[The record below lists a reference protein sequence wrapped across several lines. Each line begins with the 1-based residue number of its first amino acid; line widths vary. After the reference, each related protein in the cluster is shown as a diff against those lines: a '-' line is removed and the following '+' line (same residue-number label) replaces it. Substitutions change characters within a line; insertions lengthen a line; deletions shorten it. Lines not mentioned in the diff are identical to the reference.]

1 MGGEGWAVG
10 FLCRS
15 SPEKPDDDVIEL
27 LAKSGHN
34 APSLTQHSEDVVAA
48 FDALFGGM
56 DEPSYLGKKWLRFFR
71 LDTAAFPR
79 FYANGVTA
87 CALHDLGKANDTFQ
101 DALKCNGRQFIRHEH
116 LSAFLLDSRD
126 FSRWLKSG
134 NTDTDVVI
142 SAVLGH
148 HLKAAWGHP
157 ASGSY
162 RGLYNPVI
170 EGESMRVLA
179 DHADYAAVLKLAVR
193 KAGLSA
199 SLPYSVTDAGR
210 WDEEQVCACAKSLQ
224 RRAKKMKKRED
235 LADLW
240 QMTRAV
246 KAALIVA
253 DSVGSATL
261 VREDGKIADWIAER
275 FPRDDEDEKVLTPGA
290 IAEKIII
297 PRIEEI
303 KQSNPDAVVPDEF
316 QQAAENLGERTSR
329 SLMLAPCGAGKTLA
343 AWMWIKGT
351 LWNAKASR
359 VLFLY
364 PTRGTAVEGF
374 RDYVSHAPE
383 SDASLLHG
391 TAKYDLRYELRGI
404 RQNPDDSAKN
414 YEADDR
420 MAKLGYWNKRVFSA
434 TVHQFLAFM
443 QQDYGSICLLPL
455 LADSVVVVDEVH
467 SFDSKMFSALVS
479 FLREFD
485 LPVLCMTASLT
496 RHRREALEGVG
507 LEIYPQEEQKFA
519 VLTRSAEMPRYRA
532 EIITPQTIAESGGEN
547 TTVVDEEY
555 RIAAESLEDGKR
567 VLWVVNQVGRCQDI
581 SRELSGEFPEVLCYH
596 SRFRHKDRAKR
607 HGKTVAA
614 FKCGKNSLP
623 EPALAITT
631 QVCEMS
637 LDLDADV
644 LISELAPIPSLI
656 QRMGRCN
663 RRAQNKEN
671 NGRPGRIVI
680 CKPVDAKP
688 YREDDLKAAWEFAEK
703 LADMV
708 EVSQNHLENLLEEFS
723 HRIPTDGAGWE
734 AFIEN
739 RFWSEGGGSFMD
751 EDGWSAS
758 AVLTGDLSDYKAL
771 REVHEPADGLVLPC
785 PKFLAQPA
793 SKDTARAYKLPRYI
807 CLAPSAHYSPCWG
820 LLNEPIGREV
830 EII

>member
-1 MGGEGWAVG
+1 MGGEGWGVG
-10 FLCRS
+10 FLCSS
-15 SPEKPDDDVIEL
+15 SPEKPDDDVTEL

-56 DEPSYLGKKWLRFFR
+56 DEPSYLGKQWLRFFR
-71 LDTAAFPR
+71 LDIAAFPR

-87 CALHDLGKANDTFQ
+87 CALHDLGKANDSFQ
-101 DALKCNGRQFIRHEH
+101 DALKNSSRQFIRHEH
-116 LSAFLLDSRD
+116 LSAFLLDSGD

-134 NTDTDVVI
+134 NADTDVVI

-157 ASGSY
+157 ATGSY

-199 SLPYSVTDAGR
+199 SLPYGVTEAGR
-210 WDEEQVCACAKSLQ
+210 WDEEQVWACAKSLQ
-224 RRAKKMKKRED
+224 RRAKKMKKREA

-275 FPRDDEDEKVLTPGA
+275 FPRDDENEKVLTPRA

-343 AWMWIKGT
+343 AWMWIRGT
-351 LWNAKASR
+351 LRNAKASR

-391 TAKYDLRYELRGI
+391 TAKYDLRHELRGI

-507 LEIYPQEEQKFA
+507 LEIYPQDEQKFA
-519 VLTRSAEMPRYRA
+519 ALTRSAEMPRYRTELIA
-532 EIITPQTIAESGGEN
+532 PQAI
-547 TTVVDEEY
+547 DETY
-555 RIAAESLEDGKR
+555 RIAGESLEDGKR
-567 VLWVVNQVGRCQDI
+567 VLWVVNQVRRCQDI
-581 SRELSGEFPEVLCYH
+581 SRELSGKFPELICYH

-607 HGKTVAA
+607 HGKAVAA
-614 FKCGKNSLP
+614 FKRGENTLS
-623 EPALAITT
+623 ESALAITT

-663 RRAQNKEN
+663 RRAQDKEN
-671 NGRPGRIVI
+671 GGCFGRVVI
-680 CKPVDAKP
+680 CEPADANP
-688 YREDDLKAAWEFAEK
+688 YREDDLKVAWEFVKK
-703 LADMV
+703 LADMD
-708 EVSQNHLENLLEEFS
+708 EVSQSHLENLLEEFS
-723 HRIPTDGAGWE
+723 QLIPTDGAGWE

-751 EDGWSAS
+751 EDGWNVS
-758 AVLTGDLSDYKAL
+758 AVLTGDLSDYKVL
-771 REVHEPADGLVLPC
+771 REVHEPADGLILPC
-785 PKFLAQPA
+785 PRFLAQSA
-793 SKDTARAYKLPRYI
+793 NQDTAREYKLSRYI
-807 CLAPSAHYSPCWG
+807 RLAPSAHYSPRWG

>member
-1 MGGEGWAVG
+1 MGGEGWGVG

-15 SPEKPDDDVIEL
+15 SLEKPDDDVTKL
-27 LAKSGHN
+27 FAKSGHN
-34 APSLTQHSEDVVAA
+34 APSLVQHSKDVVTA
-48 FDALFGGM
+48 FGALFGSM
-56 DEPSYLGKKWLRFFR
+56 DEPSYLGKQWLRFFR
-71 LDTAAFPR
+71 LDIAAFPS

-87 CALHDLGKANDTFQ
+87 CAVHDLGKANDTFQ
-101 DALKCNGRQFIRHEH
+101 DALKHSSRQFIRHEH
-116 LSAFLLDSRD
+116 LSAFLLDSGD
-126 FSRWLKSG
+126 FPQWLESG
-134 NTDTDVVI
+134 NADTDVVI

-170 EGESMRVLA
+170 EGESMRVLT
-179 DHADYAAVLKLAVR
+179 DHADYVAVLKLAVR

-199 SLPYSVTDAGR
+199 SLPYGVTKR
-210 WDEEQVCACAKSLQ
+210 WDEEQVYACAKSLQ
-224 RRAKKMKKRED
+224 KRAKKMKKRED
-235 LADLW
+235 FADLW

-246 KAALIVA
+246 KSALIVA
-253 DSVGSATL
+253 DSVGSAIL
-261 VREDGKIADWIAER
+261 AREDGKIADWIAER
-275 FPRDDEDEKVLTPGA
+275 FPRDDEDEKVLTSKA
-290 IAEKIII
+290 IAKKIII

-316 QQAAENLGERTSR
+316 QQAAEDLGERTSR
-329 SLMLAPCGAGKTLA
+329 ALMLAPCGAGKTLA

-351 LWNAKASR
+351 LRYAKASR

-391 TAKYDLRYELRGI
+391 TAKYDLRHELRGI

-455 LADSVVVVDEVH
+455 LSDSIVVVDEVH

-507 LEIYPQEEQKFA
+507 LEIYPQDEQKFA
-519 VLTRSAEMPRYRA
+519 ALMRSAEMPRYHA
-532 EIITPQTIAESGGEN
+532 ELITLQAI
-547 TTVVDEEY
+547 DEAY
-555 RIAAESLEDGKR
+555 RIAGESLEDGKR

-596 SRFRHKDRAKR
+596 SRFRHKDRAKW
-607 HGKTVAA
+607 HGKAVAA
-614 FKCGKNSLP
+614 FKRGENTLS
-623 EPALAITT
+623 ESALAITT

-663 RRAQNKEN
+663 RRAQDKEN
-671 NGRPGRIVI
+671 GGRLGRVVI
-680 CKPVDAKP
+680 CEPADSNP
-688 YREDDLKAAWEFAEK
+688 YREDDLKVAWEFVEK
-703 LADMV
+703 LADMDD
-708 EVSQNHLENLLEEFS
+708 VSQSHLENLLEEFS
-723 HRIPTDGAGWE
+723 HRILTDGAGWE

-751 EDGWSAS
+751 EDGWNVP

-785 PKFLAQPA
+785 PRFLAQSA
-793 SKDTARAYKLPRYI
+793 DQDTARAYKLPRYI
-807 CLAPSAHYSPCWG
+807 RLAPSAHYSPRWG
-820 LLNEPIGREV
+820 LLNEPIRREV